1 MNPWGFLILG
11 LGILL
16 IIMGVTGSY
25 TKVETAITGTSAQTT
40 ALVNTSNVGSAGSTQ
55 TA

>member
-16 IIMGVTGSY
+16 LIMGVTGSY
-25 TKVETAITGTSAQTT
+25 KKVETAITGTSTTTT
-40 ALVNTSNVGSAGSTQ
+40 ALVNTNSVGSAGSTQ